1 MVLGETVYRFDARRP
16 DMESDGH
23 VLWHQDCSW
32 ESIRRDG
39 TQVFAGDDFLART
52 KEFLVDANAN
62 QKLCIAVDISEQI
75 ASPLAKN
82 GEG

>member
-1 MVLGETVYRFDARRP
+1 MGKYLE
-16 DMESDGH
+16 
-23 VLWHQDCSW
+23 
-32 ESIRRDG
+32 DG
-39 TQVFAGDDFLART
+39 TKVFAGNDFLAGR

>member
-32 ESIRRDG
+32 ESAWRMERK
-39 TQVFAGDDFLART
+39 VFAGNDFLVGT

-75 ASPLAKN
+75 ASPHAKN

>member
-1 MVLGETVYRFDARRP
+1 MKRKV
-16 DMESDGH
+16 S
-23 VLWHQDCSW
+23 
-32 ESIRRDG
+32 
-39 TQVFAGDDFLART
+39 AGNDFLVGT

-75 ASPLAKN
+75 SSPHENN

>member
-16 DMESDGH
+16 DMGCDRQA
-23 VLWHQDCSW
+23 LWHQDCRSERTW
-32 ESIRRDG
+32 RMKRKVS
-39 TQVFAGDDFLART
+39 AGNDFLVGT

-75 ASPLAKN
+75 SSPHENN